1 MKVRQILK
9 WSTIGLLAI
18 ATPLAALQLA
28 VSPALAAGDGSITQI
43 AANLLGLTG
52 PRWGEKVDYQVLL
65 AEALGISVE
74 ELQSAVHEADLAAI
88 QQLVDQG
95 TITEDQAGLMQ
106 ARLELRAYLDQGS
119 LVAEALGIS
128 TAELQ
133 QARADGKTIADLID
147 EQGLD
152 QATFQENLSA
162 ARQSAIDQAV
172 ADGVITQEQADQLL
186 AAPHHELQD
195 GGRPGRGPGRGG
207 RFGGRQFSP
216 PPGGPGSSDA

>member
-1 MKVRQILK
+1 MNTRQVLK

-28 VSPALAAGDGSITQI
+28 VSPALAASDGSITQ
-43 AANLLGLTG
+43 AAASLLGLSG
-52 PRWGEKVDYQVLL
+52 PRWGEKVDYQALL

-95 TITEDQAGLMQ
+95 TTTEDQAGLMQ

-128 TAELQ
+128 PAELQ
-133 QARADGKTIADLID
+133 QARADGKSIADLID

-152 QATFQENLSA
+152 QATFQQNLMA

-172 ADGVITQEQADQLL
+172 ADGVITQDQADQLL
-186 AAPHHELQD
+186 AAPHNGQQD
-195 GGRPGRGPGRGG
+195 SERPGRGPGRGG

-216 PPGGPGSSDA
+216 PEGSPGSSDA